1 LAETEAVS
9 GTGPVWEY
17 AASALLEADLLLD
30 PRRHL
35 ILKVWHQAGHTNRD
49 RELDQV
55 SYKNGQYRY
64 SERCLRLST
73 AEMYTMLCAAMIF
86 V

>member
-9 GTGPVWEY
+9 GTAPVWEY

-55 SYKNGQYRY
+55 SYSQ
-64 SERCLRLST
+64 ST
-73 AEMYTMLCAAMIF
+73 KKRT
-86 V
+86 VSVQ

>member
-1 LAETEAVS
+1 MS
-9 GTGPVWEY
+9 GTAPVWEY

-35 ILKVWHQAGHTNRD
+35 ILKVWHQAEHTNRD

-55 SYKNGQYRY
+55 SY
-64 SERCLRLST
+64 S
-73 AEMYTMLCAAMIF
+73 
-86 V
+86 

>member
-9 GTGPVWEY
+9 GTAPVWEY
-17 AASALLEADLLLD
+17 GASALLEADLLLD

-35 ILKVWHQAGHTNRD
+35 ILKVWHQAGHNNRD

-55 SYKNGQYRY
+55 SHSQSQK
-64 SERCLRLST
+64 
-73 AEMYTMLCAAMIF
+73 
-86 V
+86 